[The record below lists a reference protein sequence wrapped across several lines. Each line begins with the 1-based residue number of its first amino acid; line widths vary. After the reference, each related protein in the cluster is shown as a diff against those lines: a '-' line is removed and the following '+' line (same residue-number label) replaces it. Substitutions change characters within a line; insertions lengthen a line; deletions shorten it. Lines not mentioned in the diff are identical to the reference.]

1 MEVYAQFLM
10 TFFFN
15 PLCLLLSQLV
25 SDPLVSK
32 QSENYTLLGEVPL
45 QSQKHSQNF
54 TLANSCSQ
62 RARKVTERGVHRIH
76 LP

>member
-25 SDPLVSK
+25 SDPPVSK
-32 QSENYTLLGEVPL
+32 QSENYNTLLGEVPL

-54 TLANSCSQ
+54 TLAANSCSQ
-62 RARKVTERGVHRIH
+62 RARKFTERGVH